1 MVALGGTLK
10 TRESCLVSEV
20 VEKSSARQVLAR
32 SRSLCMLAAHDA
44 STLSSHHPRHVAR
57 RLLAKMLPRY
67 RTQERVQNKLELM
80 EKRWDRHPGI
90 QRRLEMDE
98 KLGQLRG
105 GPQKPEPEKVPAR

>member
-1 MVALGGTLK
+1 MMLPRFLLIILGL
-10 TRESCLVSEV
+10 S
-20 VEKSSARQVLAR
+20 
-32 SRSLCMLAAHDA
+32 LAACSQKSPQGSD
-44 STLSSHHPRHVAR
+44 P
-57 RLLAKMLPRY
+57 MLPRY

-105 GPQKPEPEKVPAR
+105 GPQKPEPEKLPAR

>member
-1 MVALGGTLK
+1 
-10 TRESCLVSEV
+10 
-20 VEKSSARQVLAR
+20 
-32 SRSLCMLAAHDA
+32 
-44 STLSSHHPRHVAR
+44 
-57 RLLAKMLPRY
+57 MLPRY

-105 GPQKPEPEKVPAR
+105 GPQKPEPEKLPAR